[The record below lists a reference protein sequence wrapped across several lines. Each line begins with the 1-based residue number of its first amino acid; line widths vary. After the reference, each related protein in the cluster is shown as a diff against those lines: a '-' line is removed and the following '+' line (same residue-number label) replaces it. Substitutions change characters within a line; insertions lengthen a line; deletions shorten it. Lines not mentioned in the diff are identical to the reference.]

1 MRLTRRPKNWT
12 LPRVLAIPLF
22 AVLYAGVAWR
32 WGSSRLLLYAYL
44 AISALTFA
52 VYAFDKATAQA
63 GRWRTPEKTLHLLA
77 VAGGW
82 PGALLAQQLF
92 RHKTSKARFIAV
104 FWLTVALNAGLFVAW
119 HAVGLP
125 QYRSAFQN

>member
-1 MRLTRRPKNWT
+1 

-32 WGSSRLLLYAYL
+32 WGTSRLLLYAYL

-52 VYAFDKATAQA
+52 VYALDKAAAQA

-77 VAGGW
+77 LTGGW
-82 PGALLAQQLF
+82 PGALFAQQLL
-92 RHKTSKARFIAV
+92 RHKTSKPRFIAV
-104 FWLTVALNAGLFVAW
+104 FWLTVMLNVGLFVAW